1 MPAKFKPSEREY
13 PKNARGQRMNTQTP
27 VKKWTHHYLKAQSVQ
42 TLLEAINSDRTKPKH
57 KVKYRNEVERRGIKL
72 MYVMEDGTQI
82 ERTSKA
88 LMDYARA
95 NPQEL
100 INVR

>member
-42 TLLEAINSDRTKPKH
+42 TLIRS
-57 KVKYRNEVERRGIKL
+57 Y
-72 MYVMEDGTQI
+72 Q
-82 ERTSKA
+82 
-88 LMDYARA
+88 
-95 NPQEL
+95 
-100 INVR
+100 